1 MTFTRPW
8 GGAEEWVGGF
18 ASQVDQS
25 RPYSTREFLHL
36 LGRELAEIASEDGVL
51 TAAYK
56 SRVPVFCPGITDSGI
71 AVGIAGSRFEKKNNF
86 QFDVVQDVLDMAQ
99 IAIRARVSGVINIGG
114 GITKSFLRQTEMS
127 AHIFKQQVHGHKY
140 AIQFSADAPHP
151 GGRSTA
157 VAFDESVV
165 YGKLGRGALTSFVN
179 CDATIAL
186 PIVITALS
194 QTAAKY
200 MKGRRRPNFTFA
212 GKDLII
218 DVP

>member
-1 MTFTRPW
+1 
-8 GGAEEWVGGF
+8 
-18 ASQVDQS
+18 
-25 RPYSTREFLHL
+25 
-36 LGRELAEIASEDGVL
+36 
-51 TAAYK
+51 
-56 SRVPVFCPGITDSGI
+56 
-71 AVGIAGSRFEKKNNF
+71 
-86 QFDVVQDVLDMAQ
+86 MAQ

-179 CDATIAL
+179 CER
-186 PIVITALS
+186 
-194 QTAAKY
+194 AKAC
-200 MKGRRRPNFTFA
+200 PE
-212 GKDLII
+212 LH
-218 DVP
+218 